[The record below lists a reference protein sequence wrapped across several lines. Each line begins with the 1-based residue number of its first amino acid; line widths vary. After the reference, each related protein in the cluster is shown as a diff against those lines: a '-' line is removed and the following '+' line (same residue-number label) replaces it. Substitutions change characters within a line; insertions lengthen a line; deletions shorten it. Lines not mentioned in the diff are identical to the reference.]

1 MLSLAL
7 PGTAATR
14 ASRSLTDDRPVGAA
28 DASDERLVPIGRI
41 SAAHGVRGWLRM
53 HVFGDGGDALRP
65 GVALHVTESKGAKHV
80 FELRQVTSGRKG
92 GEARI
97 ALEGVPDREAADAL
111 RGADVAVAAAELGVA
126 GDGEVWVHDLI
137 GCRVASEH
145 GEDIG
150 EIRGLWEAGASD
162 VLVVAAA
169 DGREHLVPAAFL
181 RDIDL
186 AARRVVV
193 EVLPGLLG
201 DTDGGGVA
209 DADAPA
215 ED

>member
-1 MLSLAL
+1 
-7 PGTAATR
+7 
-14 ASRSLTDDRPVGAA
+14 LTDERPVGSA
-28 DASDERLVPIGRI
+28 DASDEKLIPIGRI

-65 GVALHVTESKGAKHV
+65 GVALHVTGPKGGTQV
-80 FELRQVTSGRKG
+80 YEIRQVTSGRKS
-92 GEARI
+92 GEARL
-97 ALEGVPDREAADAL
+97 ALEGVSDRDAADAL
-111 RGADVAVAAAELGVA
+111 RGSVVAVAAAELGAA

-137 GCRVASEH
+137 GCRVASEA

-162 VLVVAAA
+162 VLVVAAR
-169 DGREHLVPAAFL
+169 DGGEHLVPAAFL

-201 DTDGGGVA
+201 DED
-209 DADAPA
+209 PA
-215 ED
+215 AETAEED